1 VNNKYLSAPAI
12 LSGAVYLIYCKD
24 MWRMLAN
31 LFLFILLSWNFAV
44 HGQLT
49 DTDFNLTRIKKI
61 YLVNEHD
68 QSRPLAKDIFKP
80 LNLFVFLSPECP
92 LCKNYTTVLNKVTKD
107 FPADSLAV
115 IGIVS
120 GKAYSSEEVNSF
132 RKEFSV
138 NFQLYIDPG
147 KKLTNYLEATIT
159 PEVVLINEKGKLIY
173 RGAIDDWVTELGKNK
188 IIPQKEYLKQALTQY
203 INHETV
209 AIKKTKP
216 KGCYI
221 NEY

>member
-1 VNNKYLSAPAI
+1 
-12 LSGAVYLIYCKD
+12 
-24 MWRMLAN
+24 MLVK
-31 LFLFILLSWNFAV
+31 LFLFILLSSNFAV
-44 HGQLT
+44 QGQVT
-49 DTDFNLTRIKKI
+49 DNDFDLARIKKFP
-61 YLVNEHD
+61 LVEHD
-68 QSRPLAKDIFKP
+68 KSRPLAKDIFKP

-92 LCKNYTTVLNKVTKD
+92 LCKNYTAVLNKIRKD
-107 FPADSLAV
+107 FPADSFV
-115 IGIVS
+115 IIGIVS

-132 RKEFSV
+132 KKEFSV
-138 NFQLYIDPG
+138 DFQLFIDPV

-188 IIPQKEYLKQALTQY
+188 IRPEKEYLRSAVTQY
-203 INHETV
+203 INHQPI